1 MSEVKPPE
9 ELREDP
15 EAPESAASRGFVADA
30 VRKAVL
36 AGVGALFLTEEGAKK
51 LARDW
56 KLPKEVL
63 TYVLGQATSAKQEIL
78 RVFSEETRKF
88 MESEALRKEFLKLL
102 TSMSIEVKAEIRLRE
117 TPHGKVEAKVEGTQV
132 KPRFRKRKGGGEVQ
146 EEDGGEAEGG
156 GEA

>member
-1 MSEVKPPE
+1 MSEGKPPE
-9 ELREDP
+9 ELGED
-15 EAPESAASRGFVADA
+15 EDAAADSTVARGFVADA

-88 MESEALRKEFLKLL
+88 MESEALRREFLKLL

-117 TPHGKVEAKVEGTQV
+117 TAPGKLKAHYEGTQV
-132 KPRFRKRKGGGEVQ
+132 KPRFRKRKGEGE
-146 EEDGGEAEGG
+146 EEGEGG

>member
-1 MSEVKPPE
+1 MSDFKDPE
-9 ELREDP
+9 ALHEDP
-15 EAPESAASRGFVADA
+15 EAPGDPTASRGFVADA

-56 KLPKEVL
+56 KLPKDVL
-63 TYVLGQATSAKQEIL
+63 TYVLGQAASAKQEIL

-88 MESEALRKEFLKLL
+88 MESEALRREFLKLL

-117 TPHGKVEAKVEGTQV
+117 AGPGKVKAHVEGTEV
-132 KPRFRKRKGGGEVQ
+132 KPRFRKRRG
-146 EEDGGEAEGG
+146 EEDPGG

>member
-1 MSEVKPPE
+1 MSEDKPPE

-15 EAPESAASRGFVADA
+15 EAGEGAGSRGFVADA

-88 MESEALRKEFLKLL
+88 MESEALRREFLKLL

-117 TPHGKVEAKVEGTQV
+117 APHGKVKAHVESSEL
-132 KPRFRKRKGGGEVQ
+132 KPRFRKRKGEGEDDG
-146 EEDGGEAEGG
+146 EPEGGEA
-156 GEA
+156 

>member
-1 MSEVKPPE
+1 MSEEKPPE
-9 ELREDP
+9 ELRED
-15 EAPESAASRGFVADA
+15 EESPESAMPRGFVADA

-78 RVFSEETRKF
+78 RVFTEETRKF
-88 MESEALRKEFLKLL
+88 MESEALRREFLKLL

-117 TPHGKVEAKVEGTQV
+117 AAPGKIKAHLEGTQV
-132 KPRFRKRKGGGEVQ
+132 KPRFRKRKGEGE
-146 EEDGGEAEGG
+146 EEGEGG